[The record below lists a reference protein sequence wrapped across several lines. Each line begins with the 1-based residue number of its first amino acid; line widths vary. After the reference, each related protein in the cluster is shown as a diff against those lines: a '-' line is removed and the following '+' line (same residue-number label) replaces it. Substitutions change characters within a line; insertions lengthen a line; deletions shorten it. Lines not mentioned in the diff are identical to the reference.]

1 MKDTGLR
8 VVNCHGFLVLTDAE
22 NNGLGCQTDLNIKNS
37 IDDRDEI
44 LVTVTFK
51 MRPEDIIIEKK

>member
-8 VVNCHGFLVLTDAE
+8 VVNCHGFLVLTDTE